1 MLKYKIRKLS
11 FKVFANTYNLLNK
24 LIGKKVSYDDI
35 IVAFFRFLKVFVKN
49 YYYKIGDDR
58 VYYNPMR
65 SGVGWVAYFNK
76 SFEQDELNQ
85 CKKLIK
91 SDDVIIDIGAN
102 IGSHSLYFSSLAP
115 RGIVYSIEPSRITFE
130 YLLKNIKYKENI
142 IPLSLAISNTN
153 EILNFYECDNDVMS
167 GLKDTNRSNVSYIN
181 KIPAVQMDNLCSVL
195 NIQKLDFV
203 KIDVEGL
210 ETEVIQG
217 FTQVLKKYKPVIFC
231 EIYSGENSNP
241 DSNKTIDLITSLGYK
256 AHILVEDKLVPFTKH
271 DDRYHNYFFINE

>member
-1 MLKYKIRKLS
+1 MFKYRVRKFLFKI
-11 FKVFANTYNLLNK
+11 FANAYNFINK
-24 LIGKKVSYDDI
+24 LKGKKISYDEI
-35 IVAFFRFLKVFVKN
+35 IVAFFTFYRVFVKS
-49 YYYKIGDDR
+49 YYYKIGNDK

-65 SGVGWVAYFNK
+65 SGVGWVAFFNK
-76 SFEQDELNQ
+76 SFEQEELDQ
-85 CKKLIK
+85 CKKIIK
-91 SDDVIIDIGAN
+91 NDDVIIDIGAN

-115 RGIVYSIEPSRITFE
+115 NGIVYSIEPSRITFE

-142 IPLSLAISNTN
+142 IPLSVAVSNSN

-167 GLKDTNRSNVSYIN
+167 GLKNTNRSNITYIN
-181 KIPAVQMDNLCSVL
+181 KVPAVKMDNLCDLL

-217 FTQVLKKYKPVIFC
+217 FLQTLSKFKPIVFC

-241 DSNKTIDLITSLGYK
+241 DSDKTINLIVSLGYK
-256 AHILVEDKLVPFTKH
+256 AHVLVGDQLVPFTKH
-271 DDRYHNYFFINE
+271 DDRYHNYFFISQ